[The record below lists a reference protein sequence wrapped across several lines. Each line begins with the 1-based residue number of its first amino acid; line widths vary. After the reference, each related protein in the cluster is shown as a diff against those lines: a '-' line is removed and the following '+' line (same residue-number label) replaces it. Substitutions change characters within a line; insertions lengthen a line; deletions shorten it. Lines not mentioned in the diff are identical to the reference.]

1 MNQLSGSVIPNP
13 LLLARNLEFEDDQNA
28 HQQSRLQVL
37 RSVHQEIVA
46 IMTQIHTIF
55 AGDGA
60 EVGTMFLCFSMLKNH
75 FLEY

>member
-1 MNQLSGSVIPNP
+1 MVLSFPHT

-37 RSVHQEIVA
+37 RSVHQEIVN

-60 EVGTMFLCFSMLKNH
+60 EVGTLCFSMPKNH
-75 FLEY
+75 FLKY